1 MTINK
6 KSYGKNTD
14 HQLCCQSTL
23 VQILKSMEH
32 EDTTREEKK
41 RRAREQAMKER
52 RRDTESG
59 EPGSHDVGLVERRK
73 TKKLKFSLVTEDWGN
88 RKY

>member
-1 MTINK
+1 M
-6 KSYGKNTD
+6 
-14 HQLCCQSTL
+14 
-23 VQILKSMEH
+23 
-32 EDTTREEKK
+32 REEKK
-41 RRAREQAMKER
+41 RRAREQVMKER